1 MIPSAEPRF
10 YFRVLDDV
18 LFVFDQHREM
28 AHALNAPAARL
39 FLALSDSFRP
49 AAALGAEAAVD
60 DADDLAACFGAWEE
74 LGWIERDGTGQ
85 VRLRP
90 SGTQAAPAGPRA
102 PKAESRPAE
111 LLQQIQVRLAGTS
124 VALRL
129 LATGRRG
136 GEATPPACLAIRLA
150 TGERLMGFFSG
161 FLDPDPIH
169 HTPLA
174 TIDIIVV
181 EEGFALRCVS
191 GGAITRQLFTEEASQ
206 AVGKS
211 HLWLLDLVYR
221 DPPPAVFV
229 HAAVLSTADGAL
241 MMAGVS
247 GAGKSTLSAYLVAQ
261 GWRFGTDDSPA
272 IAFSGGEA
280 VVLPCPGAISLKP
293 GSLEALAPFYP
304 GLAERPRIGSGEK
317 RGCYLPVPLERHMP
331 PHGPENRLACLVFPR
346 FEPGAAT
353 RVEPIGPARA
363 LLELMDAE
371 FGLAEPAGAAELDAF
386 FDALERLPRYAVT
399 YSDLAEM
406 EAVLRRLLAGTP
418 A

>member
-1 MIPSAEPRF
+1 MTPSAEPRF
-10 YFRVLDDV
+10 YFRVLDDL

-39 FLALSDSFRP
+39 FLALSESFRP
-49 AAALGAEAAVD
+49 AATLGAEAAVD
-60 DADDLAACFGAWEE
+60 GSDDLAACFGAWEE
-74 LGWIERDGTGQ
+74 LGWIERDAAGQ

-90 SGTQAAPAGPRA
+90 SERDAAPAPPR
-102 PKAESRPAE
+102 PPLAESRPAA
-111 LLQQIQVRLAGTS
+111 LIQQLQVRLAGTS

-136 GEATPPACLAIRLA
+136 GEATPLAARLA

-161 FLDPDPIH
+161 FLDPDPAH
-169 HTPLA
+169 HLPVA
-174 TIDIIVV
+174 TLDVIV
-181 EEGFALRCVS
+181 EEAGFTLRCVS

-272 IAFSGGEA
+272 IAFSGGKA

-293 GSLEALAPFYP
+293 GSLDALAPFYP

-331 PHGPENRLACLVFPR
+331 PQGRENRLACLVFPR
-346 FEPGAAT
+346 FAPGAAT
-353 RVEPIGPARA
+353 QVEAIGPARA

-386 FDALERLPRYAVT
+386 FDTLERLPRYAVT
-399 YSDLAEM
+399 YSDLADM
-406 EAVLRRLLAGTP
+406 EAVLRRLLAGAP
-418 A
+418 G